1 MGRGPDAV
9 ATEEIIAVKFAHIGR
24 VVLEPLEIEL
34 LDSVEFVSRIL
45 EVLGEI
51 QLEMAMVPVSVA
63 GLVHLSGIAFRT
75 PAGSVALQAET
86 AVIDAGLLSGL
97 VVKHV
102 AADVGG
108 SVGIGIV
115 GIEQGIPL
123 VRRHRDVY
131 FRDTVS
137 VKDIGQAL
145 LGRVAAVVAAAPVS
159 PGDVAG
165 IVAAAA
171 VSAVIF
177 AAVLAVVP
185 SAAGLSAA
193 GRSAVQRVL
202 VTGWQDGKGKQCRK
216 V

>member
-1 MGRGPDAV
+1 M
-9 ATEEIIAVKFAHIGR
+9 
-24 VVLEPLEIEL
+24 
-34 LDSVEFVSRIL
+34 EFVSRIL

-75 PAGSVALQAET
+75 SAGSVALQTET
-86 AVIDAGLLSGL
+86 AVIDEGLLSGL

-159 PGDVAG
+159 PGDAAG

-171 VSAVIF
+171 VPTVIF
-177 AAVLAVVP
+177 AAVPSAVPSVVP
-185 SAAGLSAA
+185 SAAGFSAA

-202 VTGWQDGKGKQCRK
+202 VTGWQDGKGKQRRK